1 MTTITAVII
10 TKAAE
15 KGLRKVPMHVRVNFF
30 AWMDAVT
37 HEGLETV
44 RKVPGYHD
52 EPLTGRRLGQRSI
65 RLSKGYRAFYK
76 IEGTTAKLVSV
87 IEINKHE
94 Y

>member
-1 MTTITAVII
+1 MITDVVV

-15 KGLRKVPMHVRVNFF
+15 KDLRKVPTHVRVNFF
-30 AWMDAVT
+30 AWVDAVT

-44 RKVPGYHD
+44 RKVSGYHD
-52 EPLTGRRLGQRSI
+52 EPLAGRRLGQRSI
-65 RLSKGYRAFYK
+65 RLSKSYRAFYK

-87 IEINKHE
+87 IEVNKHE

>member
-1 MTTITAVII
+1 MITAVVI

-15 KGLRKVPMHVRVNFF
+15 KDLRKVPRHVQVNFF
-30 AWMDAVT
+30 AWVDAVT
-37 HEGLETV
+37 HEGLEAV

-52 EPLTGRRLGQRSI
+52 EPLAGDRVGQRSI

-76 IEGTTAKLVSV
+76 IEGTTAKLVRV